1 MSLLL
6 LPIVAAP
13 AALLAGPQDDRLD
26 AVESRL
32 QTLEQDNKRLS
43 TELRD
48 ALDALAEAEVVGGA
62 NATPFDP
69 ELTKTWAAL
78 AQRRLAPRAAAVYT
92 ADRLSFGGYG
102 EFLAEEYNGRDD
114 DRFDALRWVM
124 YFGSRFSDRW
134 IFNSEIEIEHGSTD
148 AASATTSSNGSV
160 SIEFAYIDHLLTDQ
174 IALRGGVVLTP
185 MGFVNERHEPT
196 TFLPAA
202 RPQTE
207 TRIIPSTWRAIG
219 AGAYGQTGPFAWTA
233 YAINGLA
240 GGRFNASGLRG
251 GRQKANRASSENVA
265 LVGRVDYVDIPGVIA
280 GFSAFQGNSGA
291 GQPEGLGTTIFDLH
305 AEWNEGPWNV
315 RGLFAQADVDDTAA
329 FNARN
334 LANTGENP
342 GLAERLEGWY
352 IEAGFDL
359 LSLTDDYAN
368 QTLDVFF
375 RYEDIDTQA
384 KLAPGTPAGGGV
396 DDTFLTYGLNY
407 RPLDQVVLKLDYT
420 DVDEGDDVVRA
431 LIGYAF

>member
-1 MSLLL
+1 MSFLL
-6 LPIVAAP
+6 LPVVAVP
-13 AALLAGPQDDRLD
+13 AALLTGLQDDRLD
-26 AVESRL
+26 ALEARM
-32 QTLEQDNKRLS
+32 QTLEQDNQRLS
-43 TELRD
+43 SELQD

-62 NATPFDP
+62 DATPFDP
-69 ELTKTWAAL
+69 ELTETWAAL

-102 EFLAEEYNGRDD
+102 EFLAEEYAGRDD

-148 AASATTSSNGSV
+148 ASSATTDSNGSV

-174 IALRGGVVLTP
+174 IALRGGVVLAP

-207 TRIIPSTWRAIG
+207 TRIIPSTWRTIG
-219 AGAYGQTGPFAWTA
+219 VGGYGQSGPFAWTA

-240 GGRFNASGLRG
+240 GGRFDASGLRG
-251 GRQKANRASSENVA
+251 GRQKGNRASSENVA
-265 LVGRVDYVDIPGVIA
+265 LVGRLDYVDVPGLVA
-280 GFSAFQGNSGA
+280 GVSAFQGNSGA
-291 GQPEGLGTTIFDLH
+291 DQPEGLGTTIVDLH
-305 AEWNEGPWNV
+305 AEWNEGPWSV
-315 RGLFAQADVDDTAA
+315 RGLFARADVDDTAA
-329 FNARN
+329 FNAR
-334 LANTGENP
+334 TGEA
-342 GLAERLEGWY
+342 LAERLEGWY
-352 IEAGFDL
+352 VEAGFDL
-359 LSLTDDYAN
+359 LSLTDVYAN

-384 KLAPGTPAGGGV
+384 ELAPGTPSGGGI